1 MTIRISEFLDKNSI
15 SLDLKATTKKEV
27 IEELVDL
34 LVQANR
40 IPNSSKEEVKRALME
55 REELGTTG
63 IGKGVAIPHART
75 RTISRIVAAFGRS
88 KNGVDFEAVDGN
100 PVNLFFLIV
109 SPEDA
114 AGHHTNALARISR
127 LLRDE
132 FFRKALMNATSPEE
146 VMEIIKGE
154 EE

>member
-1 MTIRISEFLDKNSI
+1 MAVKISEFLDQSSI
-15 SLDLKATTKKEV
+15 SLDLRAKTKEEV

-34 LVQANR
+34 LVQAKK
-40 IPNSSKEEVKRALME
+40 ISPSLKEEITRALLE

-63 IGKGVAIPHART
+63 IGKGVAVPHART
-75 RTISRIVAAFGRS
+75 KVISKILTAFGRS
-88 KNGVDFEAVDGN
+88 RNGVDFEAVDGN
-100 PVNLFFLIV
+100 PVTLFFLII

-114 AGHHTNALARISR
+114 AGHHTTILAKISR

-132 FFRKALMNATSPEE
+132 FFRKALMNAGSPEE
-146 VMEIIKGE
+146 VIEIIRGE